1 MLGREEVEEFWARCL
16 LRAEAKIPRQSFET
30 WLRPTRL
37 LRLDNKIAVIEVPS
51 SFFAEWLEQHYLLL
65 IQSVISE
72 QRDISP
78 QISFSV
84 ASRAE
89 ERELPPTVLPEPQ
102 TRDQRNLSPDS
113 TPSLFNP
120 RYTFDTFV
128 VGKSNQFAHAA
139 SLAVAES
146 PGTTRFNPLLIYS
159 GVGMGKTHILQAI
172 AQYCLSRSKAKKVN
186 YVSSEKFTND
196 FIRSIQDNDTT
207 EFNRMYRSSD
217 VLLVDDVHFFIGKES
232 TQEAFFHTFNTIHQN
247 GKQIVLTSD
256 RPPRELKG
264 LEERLISRFQWGLV
278 TDIQPPDYETRVAI
292 LRKKAEKEEIHLP
305 DEVIFF
311 IAKNITSN
319 IRELEGAL
327 IRLLAYSSVTG
338 EDISLDLIPRVL
350 KDIIRS
356 SSKNVTI
363 ESIQAAVS
371 TFYDIP
377 IDLIISK
384 TRRKEVVTA
393 RQVAMYFAKTL
404 TSSSLKTIGLH
415 FGDRDHSTVIHSYQL
430 VERRKKTDKIFNN
443 EINNIISKIKGF

>member
-1 MLGREEVEEFWARCL
+1 
-16 LRAEAKIPRQSFET
+16 
-30 WLRPTRL
+30 
-37 LRLDNKIAVIEVPS
+37 
-51 SFFAEWLEQHYLLL
+51 
-65 IQSVISE
+65 
-72 QRDISP
+72 
-78 QISFSV
+78 
-84 ASRAE
+84 
-89 ERELPPTVLPEPQ
+89 
-102 TRDQRNLSPDS
+102 
-113 TPSLFNP
+113 
-120 RYTFDTFV
+120 
-128 VGKSNQFAHAA
+128 
-139 SLAVAES
+139 
-146 PGTTRFNPLLIYS
+146 
-159 GVGMGKTHILQAI
+159 MGKTHILQAI

-207 EFNRMYRSSD
+207 EFNRMYRSSE

-292 LRKKAEKEEIHLP
+292 LRKKAEMEEVHLP

-311 IAKNITSN
+311 VAKNITSN

-338 EDISLDLIPRVL
+338 ENISLDLIPRVL

-356 SSKNVTI
+356 SSKNITI

-371 TFYDIP
+371 NFYDIP

>member
-1 MLGREEVEEFWARCL
+1 MLGREQIEEFWARCL

-37 LRLDNKIAVIEVPS
+37 LHLDSEIALIEVPS
-51 SFFAEWLEQHYLLL
+51 SFFAEWLEQHYLSL
-65 IQSVISE
+65 IKSVILE
-72 QRDISP
+72 QGALSP

-84 ASRAE
+84 ADTSE
-89 ERELPPTVLPEPQ
+89 ERQARPAVSAEVQTAAQEEPH
-102 TRDQRNLSPDS
+102 SES
-113 TPSLFNP
+113 TASLFNP

-146 PGTTRFNPLLIYS
+146 PGTTGFNPLLIYA
-159 GVGMGKTHILQAI
+159 GVGLGKTHILQAI
-172 AQYCLSRSKAKKVN
+172 AQYCLSRGKAKKVN

-196 FIRSIQDNDTT
+196 FISSIQNNNTV
-207 EFNRMYRSSD
+207 EFNRVYRSSD

-232 TQEAFFHTFNTIHQN
+232 TQEAFFHTFNTLHQN

-292 LRKKAEKEEIHLP
+292 LRKKAEIEDIQLP

-311 IAKNITSN
+311 IAKNISSN

-327 IRLLAYSSVTG
+327 IRLLAYSSITG
-338 EDISLDLIPRVL
+338 DDISLDLTSKVL
-350 KDIIRS
+350 KDIIKS
-356 SSKNVTI
+356 SSKNINI
-363 ESIQAAVS
+363 ESIQSEVS
-371 TFYDIP
+371 NFYNIP
-377 IDLIISK
+377 IDLIIGK

-393 RQVAMYFAKTL
+393 RQVAMYLAKIL
-404 TSSSLKTIGLH
+404 TNSSLKTIGLH
-415 FGDRDHSTVIHSYQL
+415 FGGRDHSTVIHSYQL
-430 VERRKKTDKIFNN
+430 VEQRKKTDKQFNHQ
-443 EINNIISKIKGF
+443 INNIISKIKGL

>member
-1 MLGREEVEEFWARCL
+1 
-16 LRAEAKIPRQSFET
+16 
-30 WLRPTRL
+30 
-37 LRLDNKIAVIEVPS
+37 VPS
-51 SFFAEWLEQHYLLL
+51 SFFAEWLEQHYLSL
-65 IQSVISE
+65 IKSVILE
-72 QRDISP
+72 QGALSP

-84 ASRAE
+84 ADTSE
-89 ERELPPTVLPEPQ
+89 ERQARPAVSPEVQ
-102 TRDQRNLSPDS
+102 TAAQKEPHSES
-113 TPSLFNP
+113 TASLFNP

-146 PGTTRFNPLLIYS
+146 PGTTGFNPLLIYA
-159 GVGMGKTHILQAI
+159 GVGLGKTHILQAI
-172 AQYCLSRSKAKKVN
+172 AQYCLSRGKAKKVN

-196 FIRSIQDNDTT
+196 FISSIQNNNTV
-207 EFNRMYRSSD
+207 EFNRVYRSSD

-232 TQEAFFHTFNTIHQN
+232 TQEAFFHTFNTLHQN

-292 LRKKAEKEEIHLP
+292 LRKKAEIEDIQLP

-327 IRLLAYSSVTG
+327 IRLLAYSSITG
-338 EDISLDLIPRVL
+338 DDISLDLTSKVL
-350 KDIIRS
+350 RDIIKS
-356 SSKNVTI
+356 SSKNINI
-363 ESIQAAVS
+363 ESIQTEVS
-371 TFYDIP
+371 NFYDIP
-377 IDLIISK
+377 IDLIIGK

-393 RQVAMYFAKTL
+393 RQVAMYLAKIL
-404 TSSSLKTIGLH
+404 TNSSLKTIGLH
-415 FGDRDHSTVIHSYQL
+415 FGGRDHSTVIHSYQL
-430 VERRKKTDKIFNN
+430 VEQRKKTDKQFNHQ
-443 EINNIISKIKGF
+443 INNIISKIKGL